1 MYIGEYLLW
10 FGNSI
15 KKETRKK
22 LEMSYSSS
30 DMKLSEVEKD
40 WTKASVSNNPRAIGP
55 YYAYNDRY
63 LDIRGGMFENFRGI
77 ITWISLLI
85 FFIPLTSGFNFIYSI
100 RVLFNNQTDE
110 IGGYVITLIFL
121 ELFVLSLYIYAS
133 AIFVMFID
141 WNCLPYAIYGYAL
154 IG

>member
-63 LDIRGGMFENFRGI
+63 LEIRGGMFENFRGI
-77 ITWISLLI
+77 LTWISLLI

-110 IGGYVITLIFL
+110 IGGYVITLIFFWNY
-121 ELFVLSLYIYAS
+121 LFYLFIFMHPLFPLCLSIGTVYHT
-133 AIFVMFID
+133 
-141 WNCLPYAIYGYAL
+141 PYTGTV
-154 IG
+154 